1 VKARA
6 SGPCRGAGAS
16 LVAYYETRSLDRETR
31 VGWGACGSLARS
43 PSLEVA
49 VAVVILAAVSVA
61 LLL

>member
-6 SGPCRGAGAS
+6 SGPCRGAGTG
-16 LVAYYETRSLDRETR
+16 LVTYIGDAVARPPGAL
-31 VGWGACGSLARS
+31 GMGACGSLARS

>member
-1 VKARA
+1 M
-6 SGPCRGAGAS
+6 
-16 LVAYYETRSLDRETR
+16 
-31 VGWGACGSLARS
+31 GACGSLARS